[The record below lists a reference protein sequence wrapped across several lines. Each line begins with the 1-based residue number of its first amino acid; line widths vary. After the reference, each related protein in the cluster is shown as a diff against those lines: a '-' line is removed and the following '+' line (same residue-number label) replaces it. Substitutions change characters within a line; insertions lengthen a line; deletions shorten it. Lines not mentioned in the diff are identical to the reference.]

1 MGTFYFI
8 GDVAGICLS
17 RKSTMPGRALNRKLL
32 MLDKPSWRSNRLL
45 KDDDTL
51 QTFSWPYDTA
61 ALISEMSKLSE
72 VQDLYEKVEQ
82 PTELAGYFTVP
93 MHFQDAFIDSHGF
106 LIELI
111 DRVTV
116 SWNNSTQEQIV
127 ILLQGQNMVNE
138 VLSQKTANAIFKKT
152 RERLLYMRSL
162 YEQLKPETKDL
173 VHRCSSFMQIGNSM
187 LAQKKAP
194 VLQSASTMLFQPAC
208 GFRFTSPSYSKLFSE
223 TTTIASARAD
233 SPKPTIDDI
242 DEVTNDAIESCD
254 ELRII
259 LCQGQ
264 SIKEPMEA
272 LRYANDFLAP
282 QKHILERHSAF
293 FENTLRLFPESLPDH
308 FPSTCT
314 ADDVFDFYNEL
325 LHALDQDLLRTKLF
339 IT

>member
-1 MGTFYFI
+1 
-8 GDVAGICLS
+8 
-17 RKSTMPGRALNRKLL
+17 MPGRDRKLL
-32 MLDKPSWRSNRLL
+32 MLNKPSWRSNRLL

-82 PTELAGYFTVP
+82 PPELAGYFEVP
-93 MHFQDAFIDSHGF
+93 MQFQDAFIDSHDF

-138 VLSQKTANAIFKKT
+138 VLSHKTANAIFKKT

-194 VLQSASTMLFQPAC
+194 VLQSASTMLAQKKAPVLQSASTMVFQPAC
-208 GFRFTSPSYSKLFSE
+208 GFRFTAPSYSKPLVFSE
-223 TTTIASARAD
+223 TTAVASARAD

-272 LRYANDFLAP
+272 LQYANDFLAP

-314 ADDVFDFYNEL
+314 ADDVFAFYNEL